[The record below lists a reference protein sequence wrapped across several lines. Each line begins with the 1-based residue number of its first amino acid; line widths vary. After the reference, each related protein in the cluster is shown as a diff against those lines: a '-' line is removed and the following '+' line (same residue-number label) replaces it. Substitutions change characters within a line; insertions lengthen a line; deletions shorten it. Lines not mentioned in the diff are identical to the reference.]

1 MEPSQDVKF
10 VIDERDG
17 TESAEYLCVFDDE
30 RTEWMPVPERMD
42 ALSACK
48 KYKAENPEKSGP
60 DIIQNLSEWV
70 KSDFVDAE

>member
-1 MEPSQDVKF
+1 MKF

-17 TESAEYLCVFDDE
+17 TKGTKGAEFLCVFDDK
-30 RTEWMPVPERMD
+30 RTD
-42 ALSACK
+42 ARTGKHGCPLRLQEV
-48 KYKAENPEKSGP
+48 KAENPEKSGP